1 MCSWW
6 SGTKE
11 EREVQKTGTALVL
24 IILGLVVVAFPVLG
38 LVSASII
45 YGFIILLLGI
55 GLIVAGL
62 WEMEESAGLG
72 IVELVLGIIALIL
85 GIGCIF
91 NPDLFSRAV
100 GFLTW
105 IIGLL
110 LVIAGIVGVITKAGG
125 NRWNGV
131 AGIAIGILFMAFG
144 QFLAI
149 PAVLGVLIGAWLL
162 ITGIMML
169 VGRET
174 MSVPEF

>member
-1 MCSWW
+1 LCSWW

-91 NPDLFSRAV
+91 NPDLFSRASCLSSPV
-100 GFLTW
+100 SSGSSRRP
-105 IIGLL
+105 
-110 LVIAGIVGVITKAGG
+110 AGTGG
-125 NRWNGV
+125 
-131 AGIAIGILFMAFG
+131 
-144 QFLAI
+144 
-149 PAVLGVLIGAWLL
+149 
-162 ITGIMML
+162 TGSQAS
-169 VGRET
+169 RSASSSWPSASSSRFPRSSE
-174 MSVPEF
+174 S